1 MKRFTVLIA
10 AIVALCGYAMPVQAV
25 TVATSAAVTA
35 SMAAVTASNAAIV
48 ANNARLASEESSRQL
63 KVAQERQ
70 KQLEVQRK
78 ATEEPQQHAQS
89 AKGYNSA
96 DSKYAKVCA
105 SDARGKLA
113 TIGAAYVEAAGYDY
127 APSLSS
133 ASVPSFPPA
142 FRNPIRKEQYIH
154 PIEFKVRMV
163 RGFETRVR
171 VMYSNSDVQSS
182 SGCVFQGI
190 EFLDMTDA
198 N

>member
-1 MKRFTVLIA
+1 MKRFKLVIA
-10 AIVALCGYAMPVQAV
+10 VIVALCGYANPVQAV
-25 TVATSAAVTA
+25 SVAPMAAVTA
-35 SMAAVTASNAAIV
+35 SMAAVTAANAAV
-48 ANNARLASEESSRQL
+48 MANNARVASEEAAE
-63 KVAQERQ
+63 KQ
-70 KQLEVQRK
+70 KKLEAQRK
-78 ATEEPQQHAQS
+78 ATEEPQQHAQA

-105 SDARGKLA
+105 NDARGKLT

-142 FRNPIRKEQYIH
+142 FRNPNRKEQYIH

-171 VMYSNSDVQSS
+171 VMYSNADVQSS